1 MRIYLCVTDSQ
12 DFAYLDPDLKHTG
25 TEKLAKYISMFSL
38 KLKFK
43 QKYKVIYKKNSRVHF
58 CNVHTFFNCLMIAGF
73 SVKKKKWVDP
83 DPCYFLD
90 PNSVKLIRIRTNPD
104 PQH

>member
-1 MRIYLCVTDSQ
+1 
-12 DFAYLDPDLKHTG
+12 
-25 TEKLAKYISMFSL
+25 MFSL

-73 SVKKKKWVDP
+73 SVKKKQMGGSGSML
-83 DPCYFLD
+83 FFGSEFGQI
-90 PNSVKLIRIRTNPD
+90 NSNPD
-104 PQH
+104 KSRSAALM